1 MKNPVLISLLCSL
14 LFGAC
19 SNEVENPLSD
29 EVKYVEISAEDF
41 VDESGSRTNLT
52 IGSGGAVFSWAEKD
66 TVGIFPNEGAQVYF
80 PMKEGAGTKTAT
92 FSGGGWALKNGS
104 TYSAYYPFIGDYYID
119 KENLPLDYTGQEQ
132 IGNASTAHLGA
143 YDFMAAPPTS
153 PSWGSVNFK
162 FTHLGSLMQIR
173 LTIPAI
179 GAFTTLALKSVE
191 PIFTTT
197 AKLGF
202 ANRNYTFTST
212 KIDNKLTLKLSE
224 IETSAEGQQCTFYL
238 MAAPTNML
246 GNSVR
251 VCLYDSNGKVYS
263 AILESKNMQAGYSY
277 DFEATL
283 EEYTENLST
292 ENVSIP
298 SLGEENVIE

>member
-14 LFGAC
+14 FFGAC
-19 SNEVENPLSD
+19 SNEVENSISD
-29 EVKYVEISAEDF
+29 EVKHVEISAEDF
-41 VDESGSRTNLT
+41 VSELGSRTNLT
-52 IGSGGAVFSWAEKD
+52 IGSDGAVFSWAKKD

-80 PMKEGAGTKTAT
+80 PMKNGAGTKTAT
-92 FSGGGWALKNGS
+92 FTGGGWALKNGS

-119 KENLPLDYTGQEQ
+119 KGNLPLNYTGQEQ
-132 IGNASTAHLGA
+132 IGDASTEHLGT

-153 PSWGSVNFK
+153 PSWGSVNFR
-162 FTHLGSLMQIR
+162 FTHLGSLMQMR
-173 LTIPAI
+173 LTIPVV
-179 GAFTTLALKSVE
+179 GTFTALALKCVE
-191 PIFTTT
+191 PIFTIT

-202 ANRNYTFTST
+202 VNRNYTFTST
-212 KIDNKLTLKLSE
+212 GSDNNLFLKLSE
-224 IETSAEGQQCTFYL
+224 IETSAEGQQRTFYL

-246 GNSVR
+246 GRSVR
-251 VCLYDSNGKVYS
+251 VCLYASNGKVYS

-292 ENVSIP
+292 ENVTVP
-298 SLGEENVIE
+298 NLGVENVIE